1 MPKIL
6 VIDDEIEIR
15 EILTKAFSIQ
25 GHQVTTAVDGLEGLN
40 AAREFSPDLI
50 LLDLTM
56 PRMDGYQVLEALK
69 ADSNLQNIPVI
80 ILTALSNRAEVIKGL
95 EQGANDYIGK
105 PFSLQELL
113 ARTKVQFRIQELEQK
128 VRESEAYHRALFE
141 RTSDP
146 EMVIAQSGQILQV
159 NEAATKLLDIHP
171 DQLLNQRIH
180 NLVDLSERREF
191 EVAFSGALEGID
203 IPIFEVQLNLPND
216 RILPVDADLGSVDI
230 QGQRHLLVHLRDIRR
245 RKSAEAQSSMIFEHI
260 GDGVFITDQ
269 RGLILMASRSATH
282 LTGYPRDEIVGLDI
296 AQFLSPES
304 LARWES
310 YRDGQTDRAQ
320 VYEAQFHQKNRREI
334 PVEWTLATFSV
345 GSEIYF
351 IGVVRDLT
359 DRKVADDRRREAE
372 QLQTL
377 LEIAGGAAHEINQP
391 LTAILGYA
399 EMSQGMLDAS
409 HPVSEYQKHIL
420 DATDRISE
428 TLKKMQE
435 VREYRTRP
443 YTYGHRIVD
452 FAESPEQEGEETE

>member
-25 GHQVTTAVDGLEGLN
+25 GHQVTTAIDGQDGLDVV
-40 AAREFSPDLI
+40 REIVPDLI

-56 PRMDGYQVLEALK
+56 PRMDGYQVLEVLK
-69 ADSNLQNIPVI
+69 SDTTLRNIPVI
-80 ILTALSNRAEVIKGL
+80 ILTALSNKAEVIKGL

-113 ARTKVQFRIQELEQK
+113 ARTAVQFRIQELEQK
-128 VRESEAYHRALFE
+128 IRESEAYHRALFE

-146 EMVIAQSGQILQV
+146 VLVIGPTGQILQV
-159 NEAATKLLDIHP
+159 NEAATKLLDIGS

-203 IPIFEVQLNLPND
+203 IPIFEVQLNLPNN

-230 QGQRHLLVHLRDIRR
+230 QGQRRLLLHLRDIRR

-269 RGLILMASRSATH
+269 RGIILMASRSAIP
-282 LTGYPRDEIVGLDI
+282 LTGYPRDEIVGLDV
-296 AQFLSPES
+296 AQFLDPES

-310 YRDGQTDRAQ
+310 YRGGQTDRVQ
-320 VYEAQFHQKNRREI
+320 VYEAQFHQKTKREI

-359 DRKVADDRRREAE
+359 ERKVADDRRRESE

-399 EMSQGMLDAS
+399 EMSQGLLDPS
-409 HPVSEYQKHIL
+409 HPVSEYQQHIL
-420 DATDRISE
+420 EATDRISE

-435 VREYRTRP
+435 IREYRTRP

-452 FAESPEQEGEETE
+452 FTGPPQKEGEEPL